1 MLEVRISKKA
11 KKQLLT
17 INEPILSQIKTL
29 LEEFAM
35 SFFPKGFDIVKLQGY
50 TDVYRIRLGKYRLI
64 YKVDFNQHAI
74 YIGEISLRKDAYK

>member
-11 KKQLLT
+11 KKQLQN
-17 INEPILSQIKTL
+17 IKEPILSQIKKL
-29 LEEFAM
+29 LDEFTM
-35 SFFPKGFDIVKLQGY
+35 SFFPQGYNIVKLQGH

-74 YIGEISLRKDAYK
+74 YIGEISLRRDAYK